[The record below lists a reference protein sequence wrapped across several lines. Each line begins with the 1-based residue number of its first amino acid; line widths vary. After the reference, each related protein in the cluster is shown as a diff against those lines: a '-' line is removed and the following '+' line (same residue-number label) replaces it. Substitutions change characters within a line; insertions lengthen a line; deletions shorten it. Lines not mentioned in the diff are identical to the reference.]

1 MKRDGKTRSKKRI
14 PGCHPLLFIRINQ
27 WEAIPQSNRK
37 KEGSFMDK
45 QNENTSELNRKQMEK
60 VSGGVVNPDS
70 LIRQCGTDCF
80 LCKGTVTD
88 PLTGATT
95 ICNHSL
101 QQIRGTLY
109 RCVNPDCSMFTK
121 DQYPSAK

>member
-1 MKRDGKTRSKKRI
+1 
-14 PGCHPLLFIRINQ
+14 
-27 WEAIPQSNRK
+27 
-37 KEGSFMDK
+37 MDK

-70 LIRQCGTDCF
+70 MIRQAGTDCF

-88 PLTGATT
+88 QLTGVTT
-95 ICNHSL
+95 TCNHSL
-101 QQIRGTLY
+101 KQIRGALY

>member
-1 MKRDGKTRSKKRI
+1 
-14 PGCHPLLFIRINQ
+14 
-27 WEAIPQSNRK
+27 
-37 KEGSFMDK
+37 MDK
-45 QNENTSELNRKQMEK
+45 LNKTAKEVTKEQMEK
-60 VSGGVVNPDS
+60 VSGGVVDPDS
-70 LIRQCGTDCF
+70 LIRQRGTDCL